1 MTQQSPSPRQALLAL
16 LAGSAALLAIKSLL
30 WPRWPSAQPLQ
41 PEVISNA
48 LQTAGFEARPQ
59 RPLPAHRSYE
69 RSTSAGLRFAIG
81 EGQSLSLIRGRVRE
95 RLTLQAALLANADP
109 GSRLQQR
116 RLVNGPPRSALGT
129 LAGAPTRQTCL
140 VVGKKGSSDVAV
152 VGDALLQL
160 VEQQPRSRADRL
172 ESLLGL
178 RQPLD
183 YGCVLISVSS
193 APAQGAI
200 SEPRWQRLLMA
211 LQQALERD
219 PS

>member
-1 MTQQSPSPRQALLAL
+1 MTHPSPSLRQGLLAL
-16 LAGSAALLAIKSLL
+16 LAASASGLAIQSLL

-41 PEVISNA
+41 PELIRNA
-48 LQTAGFEARPQ
+48 LQSAGFEAHPRQ
-59 RPLPAHRSYE
+59 PLPAHRSYE
-69 RSTSAGLRFAIG
+69 RSTSAGLAFAIG
-81 EGQSLSLIRGRVRE
+81 EGQTLRLNRGRVRE

-129 LAGAPTRQTCL
+129 IAGAPTRQTCL
-140 VVGKKGSSDVAV
+140 VLGKGGSSGFAV
-152 VGDALLQL
+152 VGDELLLL
-160 VEQQPRSRADRL
+160 VEQQPRSRTDRL
-172 ESLLGL
+172 QSLLGL

-193 APAQGAI
+193 APADGAI
-200 SEPRWQRLLMA
+200 SEPRWQRLLTA
-211 LQQALERD
+211 LQHALERD